1 MSKENLEKF
10 MQKVGESEELQ
21 STIGEEIDGDALIAL
36 GAEHGFEFNTEEL
49 NELSSEPTELT
60 DDDLDSVAGGIMN
73 SALKADGVMN
83 GALRPGVMN
92 GSFRL
97 NFSELSDLSR
107 N

>member
-1 MSKENLEKF
+1 VA
-10 MQKVGESEELQ
+10 QSEELQ
-21 STIGEEIDGDALIAL
+21 SQIGEEIDGDALISL

-83 GALRPGVMN
+83 GALRPGIMN
-92 GSFRL
+92 GAFRL
-97 NFSELSDLSR
+97 NFSELSDISR

>member
-1 MSKENLEKF
+1 MA
-10 MQKVGESEELQ
+10 QSEELQ
-21 STIGEEIDGDALIAL
+21 SQIGEEIDGDALISL

-60 DDDLDSVAGGIMN
+60 DDDLDSVAGGFSDSNWGSQGIMN
-73 SALKADGVMN
+73 SALKADGIMN
-83 GALRPGVMN
+83 SALRPGVMN

-97 NFSELSDLSR
+97 NFSELSDISR

>member
-1 MSKENLEKF
+1 MSQQSLEQFLEKVA
-10 MQKVGESEELQ
+10 QSEELQ
-21 STIGEEIDGDALIAL
+21 TQIGEEINGDALIAL

-60 DDDLDSVAGGIMN
+60 DDDLDSVAGGTMN

-83 GALRPGVMN
+83 GSLRPGIMN

-97 NFSELSDLSR
+97 NFSELSDISR